1 MCCTRLLVSLTTC
14 VLRPRH
20 GRAPSA
26 VDAIAIGHLAAVLP
40 GRAYACRPPMPPPLH
55 TTFACVEAVWSR
67 TSEAHAGA
75 VVGMATW
82 SQGDDS
88 KALSCLL
95 ELVRHARSLLGPT
108 PSPGGALEGR
118 TLNASISTLGHRST
132 VLATGPGPL
141 QPLSKARGMLP
152 SNPTPDLSPLTGRG
166 GGCQSTSS
174 TTKAAHPA
182 MLHAG
187 HALLLHGKVT
197 PPAAGQSLSTPKQVW
212 WWLTRIQRA
221 HRRGT

>member
-1 MCCTRLLVSLTTC
+1 VFHLAPKVSLTTC
-14 VLRPRH
+14 LRRSAMERPVQLTQLQLGTAQLYSLDVRT
-20 GRAPSA
+20 RAA
-26 VDAIAIGHLAAVLP
+26 
-40 GRAYACRPPMPPPLH
+40 PPPPPPLH
-55 TTFACVEAVWSR
+55 TTSACVEAVWSR

-197 PPAAGQSLSTPKQVW
+197 PPAAGQSRSTPKQVW